1 MCAKIKHDK
10 EFVSKRLIFWD
21 GLRNVSTPCCP
32 WRATLAV
39 PPLRSPAGCPVPW
52 SRTETVSQSSA
63 FWGLFLFF
71 SYTPFQ
77 FKLQKKT
84 GSLNVT
90 LRISFCIQASRVWE
104 MICWAL
110 PQQVFACSYQSNVS
124 AHTAVDK
131 MNFASI
137 SSFQATQVNQ
147 KLCLCAILVVKAC
160 RRSGPAEEM
169 LKMSEKS
176 LLL

>member
-32 WRATLAV
+32 WRATQAV
-39 PPLRSPAGCPVPW
+39 PPLWSPAGCPVSW
-52 SRTETVSQSSA
+52 SRTETAPQPSA
-63 FWGLFLFF
+63 LWDLFLFF
-71 SYTPFQ
+71 SHRPFQ

-84 GSLNVT
+84 SSLKCHLKNILLHPGIT
-90 LRISFCIQASRVWE
+90 SAKNDLLGTTTE
-104 MICWAL
+104 
-110 PQQVFACSYQSNVS
+110 SYCL
-124 AHTAVDK
+124 
-131 MNFASI
+131 FLSI
-137 SSFQATQVNQ
+137 SCQHSHHCWQNGFCLDFIFPNNTDEPEAVS
-147 KLCLCAILVVKAC
+147 LCH
-160 RRSGPAEEM
+160 AEEM